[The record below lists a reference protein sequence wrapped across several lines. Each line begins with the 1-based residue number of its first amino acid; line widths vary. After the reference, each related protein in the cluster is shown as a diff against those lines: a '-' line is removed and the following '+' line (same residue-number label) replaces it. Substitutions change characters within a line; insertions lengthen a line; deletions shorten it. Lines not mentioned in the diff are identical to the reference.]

1 MALSIVLEP
10 SGLNQQLNQG
20 TATGYSA
27 QSGIDW
33 GGAPIQDIITS
44 GSYRLEDIDSIL
56 AAGRVQRTITIPMRV
71 IGSSK
76 DDLASKLSA
85 ISYTLAKASRYA
97 PVDLVV
103 TPNNSTKTTTY
114 KLLGGR
120 MDGDY
125 DFLDDIQNRWI
136 GTFTFQ
142 ALPFGYGAK
151 QSLGSSGSPLL
162 AATAGPASFT
172 CTIASGSEGDV
183 LADVTIIFQNTAD
196 ALGAVSVGVISGNTG
211 WLVGSDIT
219 GWSNGSGGG
228 TRATQS
234 VAKYKGAAA
243 PSYELT
249 TQNQI
254 DEAYKQTFSTTDF
267 PVNTPIRVI
276 LNADDLTGTL
286 SGRGQN
292 QIRLAVTAGGVT
304 QYGDWVSAPPTAGN
318 GTTTHFTQGLDMG
331 TFLFPPGPSGSVAFS
346 GTTTVSIQMQTP
358 STGTTNGVALDE
370 MIFLPDST
378 SLLAEWPLSQPAA
391 NTVIRIESDLLYG
404 NSDGSPQTVLVSGSH
419 IRFRGTS
426 RVGIWTSAL
435 PLANTTGDVTYST
448 VKAWAEYTPRYI
460 HLASA

>member
-10 SGLNQQLNQG
+10 TGVNQQLNQG
-20 TATGYSA
+20 TATGYST

-33 GGAPIQDIITS
+33 GGAAIQDVITQ
-44 GSYRLEDIDSIL
+44 GGYRIEDIDAIL
-56 AAGRVQRTITIPMRV
+56 SAGRVQRTITIPMRI

-76 DDLASKLSA
+76 DDLATKISLLS
-85 ISYTLAKASRYA
+85 TVLARASRYA

-103 TPNNSTKTTTY
+103 TPNGSSKTTTF
-114 KLLGGR
+114 KLLGG
-120 MDGDY
+120 MLDGAY
-125 DFLDDIQNRWI
+125 DFLDDISNRWI
-136 GTFTFQ
+136 GTLTLQ

-151 QSLGSSGSPLL
+151 QTMGSSGSPLVN
-162 AATAGPASFT
+162 AAGPASFT
-172 CTIASGSEGDV
+172 VTVAAGSEGDV
-183 LADVTIIFQNTAD
+183 LADVTIIFQNTVD

-211 WLVGSDIT
+211 WLVGSDVT
-219 GWSNGSGGG
+219 GWSNGSGAG

-243 PSYELT
+243 PSYEILT
-249 TQNQI
+249 VSQI

-267 PVNTPIRVI
+267 PVNTPIRII
-276 LNADDLTGTL
+276 LNADDL
-286 SGRGQN
+286 SGSISNRGQN
-292 QIRLAVTAGGVT
+292 QFRLAVTAGGVT
-304 QYGDWVSAPPTAGN
+304 QYGDWVSVPPGAGN

-346 GTTTVSIQMQTP
+346 ATTTISIQMQATSTSP
-358 STGTTNGVALDE
+358 SAVAFDE
-370 MIFLPDST
+370 VIFLPDAT

-404 NSDGSPQTVLVSGSH
+404 NADGSPQTVAATGSH

-435 PLANTTGDVTYST
+435 PLANTTGDITYSN

-460 HLASA
+460 HLAPV